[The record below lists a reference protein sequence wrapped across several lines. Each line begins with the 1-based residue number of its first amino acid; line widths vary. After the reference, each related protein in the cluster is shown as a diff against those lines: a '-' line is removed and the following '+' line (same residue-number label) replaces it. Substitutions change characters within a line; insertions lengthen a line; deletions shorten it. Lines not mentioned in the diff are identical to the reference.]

1 MATQG
6 ETAGR
11 WRGLV
16 PAVLFFLLGV
26 WLYAET
32 FLIGDEFAIGIG
44 MDAGT
49 YPQVLAIG
57 TIILSVVMGV
67 RAWFR
72 LDADE
77 VPEDGGSRDQ
87 VPEDERRSGRRKVGL
102 ALAALVLYT
111 LLLHP
116 LGFLFATPLLLA
128 VVMLLAGERR
138 PLLICATAILLT
150 IAVQALSFYGFS
162 IVLPEGPLRLLYS

>member
-1 MATQG
+1 MRG
-6 ETAGR
+6 EFAGR
-11 WRGLV
+11 LLGLV
-16 PAVLFFLLGV
+16 PAALFFALGG
-26 WLYAET
+26 WLYVET

-49 YPQVLAIG
+49 YPMLLAIA
-57 TIILSVVMGV
+57 TLFLAVVMGV

-77 VPEDGGSRDQ
+77 EPEDGAAGTTAPD
-87 VPEDERRSGRRKVGL
+87 EDRRPGRRKVGT
-102 ALAALVLYT
+102 ALVVLVLYT
-111 LLLHP
+111 LLLKP
-116 LGFLFATPLLLA
+116 LGFLIATPVLLA
-128 VVMLLAGERR
+128 AVMLLAGERR
-138 PLLICATAILLT
+138 PLLIGATAILLT

>member
-1 MATQG
+1 MRG
-6 ETAGR
+6 EVAGR
-11 WRGLV
+11 LLGLV
-16 PAVLFFLLGV
+16 PAALFFVLGV
-26 WLYAET
+26 WLYVET

-49 YPQVLAIG
+49 YPKILAIVTLVLA
-57 TIILSVVMGV
+57 TVMGL

-72 LDADE
+72 LDAGE
-77 VPEDGGSRDQ
+77 APEDGDAGAAVSDG
-87 VPEDERRSGRRKVGL
+87 ERRSGRRKVGL
-102 ALAALVLYT
+102 ALVALVAYT

-116 LGFLFATPLLLA
+116 LGFLIATPVLLA

-138 PLLICATAILLT
+138 PLLIGATAILLT
-150 IAVQALSFYGFS
+150 VAVQALSFYGFS